1 MPVCV
6 TVFVLITLSTLL
18 SFLLLFLYYWRLLQN
33 SLSNFFLA
41 LSLSIYIYIIY
52 IYIIAYIIYYYLSSD
67 YLLIKY
73 NCMSKQLIHSACQCY
88 FDSFDSN
95 VFHNGALLIRLNK
108 IGLQQDESLNCRV
121 RVFLH
126 IYMCFIHLS
135 IIT

>member
-1 MPVCV
+1 MCQ
-6 TVFVLITLSTLL
+6 FVWQCSFLSHFLL
-18 SFLLLFLYYWRLLQN
+18 YYLFYYCFFIIEDYCKILSVISFLLF
-33 SLSNFFLA
+33 
-41 LSLSIYIYIIY
+41 LSLYIYIIY